1 MKGESADQN
10 ESWLATGESQSPS
23 DSIGARDL
31 LSRVASVVGEIEA
44 LKRERHDEGLFS
56 TRLEFASVYFR
67 KRGRQRGETMPKRA
81 ASAA

>member
-1 MKGESADQN
+1 MRGEGGDIHDDMADAQQ
-10 ESWLATGESQSPS
+10 GEHPEGSVS
-23 DSIGARDL
+23 DL
-31 LSRVASVVGEIEA
+31 LVRVENVVGEIEA

-67 KRGRQRGETMPKRA
+67 KRGRQRSETVPKRA

>member
-1 MKGESADQN
+1 MRGERGDFHDEVVDPGQGDDAGGGVS
-10 ESWLATGESQSPS
+10 E
-23 DSIGARDL
+23 L
-31 LSRVASVVGEIEA
+31 LQQVASVVGEIEA

-67 KRGRQRGETMPKRA
+67 KRRGQRDARPPRT

>member
-1 MKGESADQN
+1 MRGEGGDIHDDVADPR
-10 ESWLATGESQSPS
+10 EGGGVEGGVS
-23 DSIGARDL
+23 DL
-31 LSRVASVVGEIEA
+31 LVRVASVVGEIEA